1 MYCLNTN
8 RRRAASSIAHGR
20 LVAARTRTLGLS
32 TFVRAAA
39 AEARLLHCIKN
50 SVFSRREASFS
61 WSPPDRE
68 DNSESISST
77 KIMLGD
83 KAFARANRAFTSFSD
98 SPSYSSVHPKWVR
111 TYLETSVDADTE
123 KNVDFACV
131 ATARASIV

>member
-1 MYCLNTN
+1 MYCLSTK

-20 LVAARTRTLGLS
+20 LVAARTRTRGLS

-39 AEARLLHCIKN
+39 ADAKLLHCIKN
-50 SVFSRREASFS
+50 SVLSRLEASFS
-61 WSPPDRE
+61 LSPPDRE

-83 KAFARANRAFTSFSD
+83 RAFARANRAFTSFSD
-98 SPSYSSVHPKWVR
+98 SPSCSSVYPRRKH
-111 TYLETSVDADTE
+111 TYLETRVDADTE
-123 KNVDFACV
+123 KKVDFACV